1 MPVFGGG
8 GGEVLP
14 HGAGA
19 AGERLH
25 QRGPVLREDG
35 AAAKKKKSRASGVF
49 EAKSSGTVFWGWW
62 NGKPKDTDGL
72 FYRETVWVCVFRVMK
87 QPFLGLLYPETKRT
101 AATMDGLAFPDAST
115 NACSGSCG

>member
-1 MPVFGGG
+1 MHLKKSSSKKARAPLLPAGPMPVFGGG

-35 AAAKKKKSRASGVF
+35 AAAKKESRASGVF
-49 EAKSSGTVFWGWW
+49 EAKWSGTVFWGWW
-62 NGKPKDTDGL
+62 NGKPKDTGGL
-72 FYRETVWVCVFRVMK
+72 F
-87 QPFLGLLYPETKRT
+87 
-101 AATMDGLAFPDAST
+101 
-115 NACSGSCG
+115 